1 MLFEYAVEPEL
12 VATWADPRA
21 GRYFI
26 DRFGIGTP
34 RLVSRYPKSWKRL
47 VWKAWEASGKRG
59 AGETGR
65 QRRRMET
72 LIQHLSAAMVE
83 RRHPDWDADRSWVE
97 NAVDQQVAF
106 HAVLARLNPAGG
118 PRVLVADE
126 LDESTPRWAAQHGA
140 TVPRRAEAI
149 AKAVGSMLRIA
160 TNIVF
165 VDPYFAP
172 DRRRFVN
179 VIAACTGAAGR
190 ERVVGPAEIRIF
202 SSDDDERNGT
212 FENFRADCRRYLP
225 HRFPAGQ
232 EVTIRRLGEWKG
244 GEKLHNRYILT
255 ELGGVS
261 FGVGL
266 DEADDPS
273 AAEAVTDDL
282 NLLASDQ
289 YHLRWRQY
297 AGEPPEFDQR
307 EDPIT
312 ITGTQR

>member
-12 VATWADPRA
+12 VATWADPRT

-47 VWKAWEASGKRG
+47 VWEAWEASGMRG
-59 AGETGR
+59 VGVAGR

-97 NAVDQQVAF
+97 NAVDQQVGF
-106 HAVLARLNPAGG
+106 HAVLARPNPAGD

-126 LDESTPRWAAQHGA
+126 LDESTPRWAAQHGT
-140 TVPRRAEAI
+140 TVPRKAEAI
-149 AKAVGSMLRIA
+149 ADAVGSMLRVA
-160 TNIVF
+160 TDIVF

-172 DRRRFVN
+172 HRRRFVN
-179 VIAACTGAAGR
+179 VIVACMGAGGR
-190 ERVVGPAEIRIF
+190 GRVVGPARIRIF
-202 SSDDDERNGT
+202 SSDNDERNGT
-212 FENFRADCRRYLP
+212 YEKFRADCGKYLP
-225 HRFPAGQ
+225 RGFPAGQ
-232 EVTIRRLGEWKG
+232 DVTIRRLGERKG

-266 DEADDPS
+266 DEMENLS
-273 AAEAVTDDL
+273 VGEAVTDDL
-282 NLLASDQ
+282 SLLARDQ

-297 AGEPPEFDQR
+297 AGEPPVFDQR

-312 ITGTQR
+312 ITGTRR

>member
-12 VATWADPRA
+12 VATWADPRT

-47 VWKAWEASGKRG
+47 VWRAWEASGTRG
-59 AGETGR
+59 LGEAGR
-65 QRRRMET
+65 QRRRVET

-83 RRHPDWDADRSWVE
+83 RRQSDWDAHRSWVE
-97 NAVDQQVAF
+97 NAVGQQVPF
-106 HAVLARLNPAGG
+106 HAVLARHDPTGD

-126 LDESTPRWAAQHGA
+126 LDESTPRWAVQHGT
-140 TVPRRAEAI
+140 TVPRKAEAI
-149 AKAVGSMLRIA
+149 AEAVGSMLRIA

-179 VIAACTGAAGR
+179 VIAACTGAGGR
-190 ERVVGPAEIRIF
+190 RRAVGAAKVRIF

-212 FENFRADCRRYLP
+212 YENFRANCRRHLP
-225 HRFPAGQ
+225 CRFPAGQ
-232 EVTIRRLGEWKG
+232 EVTIRRLGERKG

-261 FGVGL
+261 IGVGL
-266 DEADDPS
+266 DETDDRS
-273 AAEAVTDDL
+273 VAEAVRDDL
-282 NLLASDQ
+282 SLLASDQ
-289 YHLRWRQY
+289 YRLRWRQY
-297 AGEPPEFDQR
+297 AGDPPEFDQH

-312 ITGTQR
+312 ITGTRR